1 MSQPK
6 KPAKTERDDLPR
18 PPPPV
23 PVGARSCDFT
33 QPLARL
39 AERLA

>member
-6 KPAKTERDDLPR
+6 KPAKTERDALPR
-18 PPPPV
+18 PAQHV
-23 PVGARSCDFT
+23 PVGERSCDFT